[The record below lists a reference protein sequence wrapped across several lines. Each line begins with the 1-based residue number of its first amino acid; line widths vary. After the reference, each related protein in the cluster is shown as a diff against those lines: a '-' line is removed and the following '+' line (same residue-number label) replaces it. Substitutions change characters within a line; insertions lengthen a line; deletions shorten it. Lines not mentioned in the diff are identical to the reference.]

1 MRRARKQRA
10 EPRGPSPRRIGVLVA
25 FCLLAVGVP
34 YWFKGRERSPPPPT
48 TSLHDLRRPTP
59 VIGDGLVS
67 QWTEIA
73 SLSWYHTDKLD
84 KNELANAAA
93 QAEQRAQIVAQCF
106 HRDPGN
112 GERLWGADQRKK
124 RLIFVHVPK
133 CGGSALTATLRR
145 LACVANGNPTNPCC
159 SNLCGNQISDTPRH
173 RRDVV
178 PVITG

>member
-1 MRRARKQRA
+1 MRRARKPRA

-34 YWFKGRERSPPPPT
+34 YWFKGRQRIPPPPT

-84 KNELANAAA
+84 KDELASDAAK
-93 QAEQRAQIVAQCF
+93 AEERARSVAACSAENPVMA
-106 HRDPGN
+106 RAS
-112 GERLWGADQRKK
+112 GARTKKK

-159 SNLCGNQISDTPRH
+159 SNLRGNQISDTPRH
-173 RRDVV
+173 RRDVA